1 MDAKTIELTAE
12 IAAAYA
18 SNNRLAAADL
28 PALIQSV
35 SSALM
40 ATANP
45 PPEPAEVRT
54 PAVPIRRSVQPDFIV
69 CLEDGRQFKS
79 LKRHLQTRYGL
90 TPEAYREKWGLP
102 KTYPMVAPNYAASR
116 AALAKAM
123 GLGAGGRG
131 GTPTTAQAPSAPAVP
146 PIVETARPAPEPRK
160 VGRPRK
166 PPAAAAAPATKSP
179 RGGKPIALADDDFT

>member
-45 PPEPAEVRT
+45 PPEPVEVRT

-131 GTPTTAQAPSAPAVP
+131 GAPTTAQAPSAPAAP
-146 PIVETARPAPEPRK
+146 PIVETARPAPAPRK

-166 PPAAAAAPATKSP
+166 PPATAAAPATKSP
-179 RGGKPIALADDDFT
+179 RGGKPIAPADDDFT

>member
-18 SNNRLAAADL
+18 SNNRLAVADL

-45 PPEPAEVRT
+45 PSEPAGVRT

-69 CLEDGRQFKS
+69 CLEDGRRFKS
-79 LKRHLQTRYGL
+79 LKRHLQARYGL

-102 KTYPMVAPNYAASR
+102 QTYPMVAPNYAASR
-116 AALAKAM
+116 SALAKAM
-123 GLGAGGRG
+123 GLGAGGRNG
-131 GTPTTAQAPSAPAVP
+131 ASTTAQALSVPAAPPIIETAPGAPA
-146 PIVETARPAPEPRK
+146 PRK
-160 VGRPRK
+160 VERSRK
-166 PPAAAAAPATKSP
+166 APAGAAAPATKSA
-179 RGGKPIALADDDFT
+179 RGGKPIAPADDDFT

>member
-45 PPEPAEVRT
+45 PPEPAEAKT

-69 CLEDGRQFKS
+69 CLEDGR
-79 LKRHLQTRYGL
+79 
-90 TPEAYREKWGLP
+90 
-102 KTYPMVAPNYAASR
+102 
-116 AALAKAM
+116 
-123 GLGAGGRG
+123 
-131 GTPTTAQAPSAPAVP
+131 
-146 PIVETARPAPEPRK
+146 
-160 VGRPRK
+160 
-166 PPAAAAAPATKSP
+166 
-179 RGGKPIALADDDFT
+179 